1 MITPS
6 LNKLL
11 WLPLLLIKNIKLPA
25 ISTIHMNYNKLNGD
39 ILKLNSKIRY
49 AGIYQTGNIQIWE
62 KIQKGIT
69 RLFDKEK
76 TNDTLIHAYM
86 RWKTRQH
93 DSSIIGQPLYSIT
106 KYAKIN
112 RLTMAANSKALLMVN
127 TEPELELH
135 EIIDDIIKL
144 IAKYS
149 DDPDYTPRRVHL
161 G

>member
-1 MITPS
+1 M
-6 LNKLL
+6 
-11 WLPLLLIKNIKLPA
+11 
-25 ISTIHMNYNKLNGD
+25 
-39 ILKLNSKIRY
+39 
-49 AGIYQTGNIQIWE
+49 WE

-86 RWKTRQH
+86 RWRTRQH
-93 DSSIIGQPLYSIT
+93 DSEIIGQPMYSIT

-112 RLTMAANSKALLMVN
+112 RLTIPANNKALLMVN
-127 TEPELELH
+127 TESDLEMH

-149 DDPDYTPRRVHL
+149 DDPDYTPKKVYL